1 MKKKTAAALLAL
13 VVAAVLG
20 GSATPASA
28 VDSPCASQKYGC
40 DSHWM
45 EPNPGNGQ

>member
-1 MKKKTAAALLAL
+1 MKKTTAAALLAL

-28 VDSPCASQKYGC
+28 VENPCASQVYGC

-45 EPNPGNGQ
+45 DPGPANHD